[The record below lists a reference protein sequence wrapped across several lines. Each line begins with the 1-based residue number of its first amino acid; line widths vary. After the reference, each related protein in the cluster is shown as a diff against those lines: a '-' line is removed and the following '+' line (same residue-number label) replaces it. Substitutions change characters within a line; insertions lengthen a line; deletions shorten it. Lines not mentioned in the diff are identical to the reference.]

1 MIGSEFGFSA
11 SDVER
16 SHGTD
21 FQLFFIVV
29 VEFVGNGDGLLLDF
43 DVFAGVNEFPIGGDG
58 VGDGGDGLLSE
69 REISDLAIVF
79 GNDDVAAIDESTGT
93 GEELLL
99 KTDAQ
104 RRLNVGIEKV
114 GGGGRGAGV
123 IPSDAERTGTGLE
136 ALLIG
141 GVVEGAVGKEGLSG
155 SNSGSGAGT
164 GDKRV
169 GDGSGGVAEA
179 DDLSNERVIQKD
191 WEDWRLSQRQYCREC
206 RSQNRRREP

>member
-1 MIGSEFGFSA
+1 MIGSEFGFGA

-16 SHGTD
+16 SHGAD

-43 DVFAGVNEFPIGGDG
+43 DVFASVNEFPIGVDG

-123 IPSDAERTGTGLE
+123 IPGDAERTASLE

-141 GVVEGAVGKEGLSG
+141 GVVKGAVEKSG
-155 SNSGSGAGT
+155 
-164 GDKRV
+164 
-169 GDGSGGVAEA
+169 
-179 DDLSNERVIQKD
+179 
-191 WEDWRLSQRQYCREC
+191 
-206 RSQNRRREP
+206 